1 MYQRNNC
8 VITLKFSVNDQS
20 RASRGVSSDRTLLG
34 APFIPT
40 PPFAYTRR
48 GDSYI
53 VRFRK
58 YVVERIVAG
67 ERHCG
72 RLELLRCED
81 FFVAECPAFAYKYH
95 GYIYEYGF
103 HSHWDPWKCC
113 ISCPPFYTRE
123 NKMFSSKNGFFSLW
137 YNTFMR
143 LKINALYV
151 CKLVVWK
158 T

>member
-48 GDSYI
+48 G
-53 VRFRK
+53 
-58 YVVERIVAG
+58 
-67 ERHCG
+67 
-72 RLELLRCED
+72 
-81 FFVAECPAFAYKYH
+81 ECPAFAYKYH

-103 HSHWDPWKCC
+103 HSHWDP
-113 ISCPPFYTRE
+113 
-123 NKMFSSKNGFFSLW
+123 
-137 YNTFMR
+137 
-143 LKINALYV
+143 
-151 CKLVVWK
+151 
-158 T
+158 